1 MAKAESTL
9 QMNAAPA
16 QVMAVI
22 ADFASYPEFLPEIRG
37 VEVLS
42 SENGVSTVRFDLQM
56 LMKGSYT
63 LLLTQEGESSLSWE
77 LTESKLMKKNSGCWK
92 LHDNGDGTTDVTYGI
107 ELELAGKLP
116 ASVNKRMAG
125 QTLPDTLARFKARV
139 ESL

>member
-9 QMNAAPA
+9 QMNATPA
-16 QVMAVI
+16 QVMAVL

-37 VEVLS
+37 VAVLS

-56 LMKGSYT
+56 LMKVSYT
-63 LLLTQEGESSLSWE
+63 LSLTQEGESSLCWE
-77 LTESKLMKKNSGCWK
+77 LTESKLMKKNSGSWK

-116 ASVNKRMAG
+116 PSVNKRMAG

-139 ESL
+139 ESS